1 MKKYID
7 LDTREVKVFRDIV
20 YMKRNIKN
28 LLWHASKTESKL
40 WDKLTK
46 KYKLDTKNYVYGY
59 NIIARKI
66 KKLHKR
72 DNIGKENKK

>member
-1 MKKYID
+1 MNKYID
-7 LDTREVKVFRDIV
+7 IDTREVNVFKDII

-28 LLWHASKTESKL
+28 LLWHASKTERKL

-46 KYKLDTKNYVYGY
+46 KYKLDTNYIYAY

-72 DNIGKENKK
+72 DNIRKEIK